1 MLRDGKCSVLH
12 GMHGQPKEGVTKPEA
27 NIFQAGR
34 TMGATPQGA
43 AAEGRADLEETFA
56 GILRTSGG
64 GPPSLPKKEQAD
76 PLNIRV
82 FNWFTKHRGQKLTR
96 PRRGDLESDLG
107 TWSLS

>member
-12 GMHGQPKEGVTKPEA
+12 GLHGQPKEGVTKPEA

-56 GILRTSGG
+56 GILRTSGRG
-64 GPPSLPKKEQAD
+64 ASTTAKEGA
-76 PLNIRV
+76 
-82 FNWFTKHRGQKLTR
+82 GR
-96 PRRGDLESDLG
+96 PTEHTGF
-107 TWSLS
+107 